1 MHGLGVL
8 INLGAPIRRKRVLGG
23 VVNEY
28 RRAA

>member
-1 MHGLGVL
+1 MHEPGVVIDL
-8 INLGAPIRRKRVLGG
+8 SAPVHRRRVLGG